1 MLIANVAQ
9 FTSLTRDAR
18 AAAPQLGFSSPRIAG
33 GAFAPLRTGVLVQFS
48 AFASHDAGVS
58 RIELLANDQVVDTRA
73 LRGAP
78 SANAS
83 LGWRPSQEGDYALRL
98 RAFDRSGASWS
109 STAIPVRVFGVAQGL
124 GAMLVISGGV
134 FRMGNGQGGEDEKP
148 EHDVTL
154 RPYEIDMH
162 EVTVGEFQ
170 QFVRARNFKT
180 SAEQTGKP
188 AEQTWRVDLGAGRF
202 DYPVRWVSWD
212 DADQYCHWRKKRLP
226 TEAEWERAARGTDPR
241 AYPWGNDFDP
251 ARAGLGEL
259 HRVGIL
265 TANASPAGAF
275 DMAGNVWEWVQDWY
289 NPQFYAQPRSADNP
303 TGPDNGDQR
312 VIRGGSFTNSPN
324 DLRVTRRLK
333 ADPSSSNGDVGFR
346 CAR

>member
-1 MLIANVAQ
+1 MLIVCLATAVELAH
-9 FTSLTRDAR
+9 DVH
-18 AAAPQLGFSSPRIAG
+18 AAAPQLGFSSPRIVG
-33 GAFAPLRTGVLVQFS
+33 GAFVPIRTGDSVRFS

-58 RIELLANDQVVDTRA
+58 RIELLANDQIADTRM
-73 LRGAP
+73 LRGAAA
-78 SANAS
+78 ANAV
-83 LGWRPSQEGDYALRL
+83 LGWRPTQDGIYGLRL
-98 RAFDRSGASWS
+98 RAFDRNGTSWTS
-109 STAIPVRVFGVAQGL
+109 AAIPIRVFGVEQGL
-124 GAMLVISGGV
+124 GAMIVIPGGR
-134 FRMGNGQGGEDEKP
+134 FRMGGQGAEDEKP

-154 RPYEIDMH
+154 RPFEIDVY

-180 SAEQTGKP
+180 SAEQTSKP
-188 AEQTWRVDLGAGRF
+188 AEQTWRIDLRAGRF

-226 TEAEWERAARGTDPR
+226 TEAEWERTARGTDPR
-241 AYPWGNDFDP
+241 AYPWGNEFDP

-265 TANASPAGAF
+265 TANASPSGAY
-275 DMAGNVWEWVQDWY
+275 DMGGNVWEWVQDWH
-289 NPQFYAQPRSADNP
+289 NPQFYAQPKSADNP

-312 VIRGGSFTNSPN
+312 VIRGGSFTNQPD

-333 ADPSSSNGDVGFR
+333 ADPSSSNADVGFR